1 MNTNDIRS
9 PAQGTAQAIAQA
21 TAQPTALS
29 REALARVA
37 EAIGRA
43 EQTTAGE
50 IYCVVARRSGDY
62 RWVILLVAAL
72 MALLVPLGLLLAGF
86 DPARLARDLFGGW
99 VVAHAGAAE
108 PFAVW
113 GAALMLAL
121 QATIFAVL
129 AALVLRPGAADFL
142 VPRAVRRDRVHR
154 AALDQFLA
162 HGIHQTEYRTG
173 VLIYVSLAERM
184 AELVADE
191 LIHTRVEQG
200 TWAGITGALAAA
212 AGRGDLEGGLV
223 TAVGATGAVLAA
235 HVPPRADNPDELPD
249 RVVLI

>member
-1 MNTNDIRS
+1 MSMNQNRS
-9 PAQGTAQAIAQA
+9 T
-21 TAQPTALS
+21 TLS
-29 REALARVA
+29 REALMRVGA
-37 EAIGRA
+37 AIGQA
-43 EQTTAGE
+43 EQATAGE
-50 IYCVVARRSGDY
+50 IYCVVARRSSDY

-72 MALLVPLGLLLAGF
+72 LALLVPLGLLLAGL
-86 DPARLARDLFGGW
+86 DPAQLARALFGGW
-99 VVAHAGAAE
+99 DVAHTGAAE
-108 PFAVW
+108 PYAIW

-142 VPRAVRRDRVHR
+142 VPRALRRQAVHR

-191 LIHTRVEQG
+191 LIHTKVEQG
-200 TWAGITGALAAA
+200 TWASITGALAAS
-212 AGRGDLEGGLV
+212 AGRGDLEGGLM
-223 TAVGATGAVLAA
+223 TAVEATGQVLAA
-235 HVPPRADNPDELPD
+235 HVPPRTDNPDELPD